1 MGAGLCEGYQA
12 VGGRSTSA
20 PAALQPAP
28 TRSAGRKKII
38 IFLAVH
44 PGAPAPDEL
53 GGTDIPFHRLNLS
66 GTSPV
71 PTGIAPFSRVNL
83 PRTSSG
89 RTEIPV
95 HPAELVWDQARFPP
109 GSPRSPG

>member
-28 TRSAGRKKII
+28 TRLAGRKKIM
-38 IFLAVH
+38 FFSAGS
-44 PGAPAPDEL
+44 PGD
-53 GGTDIPFHRLNLS
+53 
-66 GTSPV
+66 
-71 PTGIAPFSRVNL
+71 L

-89 RTEIPV
+89 RTGIAAFTRLNNLTCTSPSDGV
-95 HPAELVWDQARFPP
+95 LPAPP
-109 GSPRSPG
+109 ERGRHGGCSSMVEHWTVTPGVAG